1 MRPLRRTGKQSLAS
15 IKQCIKLLNA
25 MFRYLPLILK
35 SSMRNKRRS
44 LLTIASAATSLCL
57 LGTLMAIY
65 QAFYTGEAPPQQALR
80 LITRNRASPA
90 IPLPVSYRNRIQH
103 VPGVAEVMPFQYFGG
118 MYKEPRNIFA
128 RYAVEPE
135 RIFTIRADYRILD
148 DQRLAF
154 QREKQG
160 CVVGRG
166 LVRRYGF
173 NLGDRL
179 TLKGDAFPVNV
190 DLVVVGIYDSSY
202 DNDLLLFRLD
212 YLFDLL
218 PERRR
223 NRVFAFQLLA
233 DSPDSVEHI
242 SRDIDELFRNST
254 APTKTE
260 AERAFELTFV
270 SLLGNVKAFL
280 ASISLALAFTLLLIN
295 ANTMAMSVRERV
307 REVGVLK
314 TLGFT
319 TMTILWIIV
328 GESAFLTLVG
338 GIIGCVLA
346 SGLISLIRKLPAV
359 IIPLAGLGLDPA
371 AMGLCY

>member
-1 MRPLRRTGKQSLAS
+1 
-15 IKQCIKLLNA
+15 
-25 MFRYLPLILK
+25 
-35 SSMRNKRRS
+35 
-44 LLTIASAATSLCL
+44 
-57 LGTLMAIY
+57 
-65 QAFYTGEAPPQQALR
+65 
-80 LITRNRASPA
+80 
-90 IPLPVSYRNRIQH
+90 
-103 VPGVAEVMPFQYFGG
+103 VAEVMPFQYFGG

-371 AMGLCY
+371 AMGLLLLIGMGIGLLSALTPAWGAARTPILRALRVTD

>member
-1 MRPLRRTGKQSLAS
+1 
-15 IKQCIKLLNA
+15 
-25 MFRYLPLILK
+25 
-35 SSMRNKRRS
+35 
-44 LLTIASAATSLCL
+44 
-57 LGTLMAIY
+57 
-65 QAFYTGEAPPQQALR
+65 
-80 LITRNRASPA
+80 
-90 IPLPVSYRNRIQH
+90 
-103 VPGVAEVMPFQYFGG
+103 VAEVMPFQYFGG

-319 TMTILWIIV
+319 TMTILLIIV